1 MPAWFYNLHVV
12 TALFLI
18 YAVFGTIG
26 FIAYKLNKKYF
37 KLENHSPIITVAQQT
52 SITFGTLFIAFWIA
66 LNWQTLDNLSLDS
79 KSEAQAILDLYS
91 STHAINQE
99 PQANNVRNAI
109 ENYLNSI
116 VTEEYKSLEQGELN
130 QHTGELFNQLKIAVY
145 HLPAKTLEEKITYY
159 HITTS
164 LNTLVDFRF
173 KRLDYVNG
181 QMNGV
186 LLIFFVVLLAI
197 ICFWSAC
204 INNHNRKL
212 SVLVLCS
219 QYLIILSSS
228 WLILEI
234 DRPFQGYFKVDNSAF
249 VQIQQQVTQ
258 LNYTYNK

>member
-1 MPAWFYNLHVV
+1 MVPAWFYNLHVI

-18 YAVFGTIG
+18 YAVFGFIG
-26 FIAYKLNKKYF
+26 FIAYKLNQKYF
-37 KLENHSPIITVAQQT
+37 KIENPSTIITVAQQT

-99 PQANNVRNAI
+99 PQATSVRKAI
-109 ENYLNSI
+109 DTYLNSI
-116 VTEEYKSLEQGELN
+116 VNEEYKSLEQGQLN
-130 QHTGELFNQLKIAVY
+130 QHSGELFNQLKVAVY

-164 LNTLVDFRF
+164 LNALVDFRF

-186 LLIFFVVLLAI
+186 LLVFFVVLLAI

-212 SVLVLCS
+212 SILVLCS
-219 QYLIILSSS
+219 QYFIILSSS

-249 VQIQQQVTQ
+249 IQIQQQINQ
-258 LNYTYNK
+258 LHY